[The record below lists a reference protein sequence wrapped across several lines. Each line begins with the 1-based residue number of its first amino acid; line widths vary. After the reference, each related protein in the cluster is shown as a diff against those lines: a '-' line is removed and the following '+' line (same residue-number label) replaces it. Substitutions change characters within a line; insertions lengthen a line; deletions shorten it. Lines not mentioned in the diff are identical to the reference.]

1 VLHLRIL
8 CPAARTA
15 DVRAVLAADPGVAHL
30 IVLPGAAV
38 RPAGDV
44 LEADVARECADA
56 LLGQLAVNLVGI
68 VVAAALVLLV
78 ARRSRRRR
86 DAGRALSSG

>member
-15 DVRAVLAADPGVAHL
+15 DVRAVLADPGVAHL